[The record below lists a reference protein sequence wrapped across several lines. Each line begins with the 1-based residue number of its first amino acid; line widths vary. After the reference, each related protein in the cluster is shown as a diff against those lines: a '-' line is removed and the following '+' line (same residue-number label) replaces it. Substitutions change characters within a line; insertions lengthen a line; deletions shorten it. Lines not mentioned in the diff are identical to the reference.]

1 MNFNIISYILK
12 FYFVPFRYLSNN
24 NLCIFDVLVPGS
36 LFDSFIY
43 TIHKGFHTRRRHP
56 FLTNKMSG
64 HNTPIASSSNSLTTP
79 RVAVDISINSDNVGL
94 KSFLAQFCT
103 EGKLFA
109 KIQRTEIGVTQ
120 LTLQGNQKQISP
132 ALGHLQEL
140 LKIHYGAAMVWCEI
154 KTVEE
159 QDKLNSVTIEDTAMK
174 LKRTPSSGE
183 FLEQKFEEI
192 SFGGSAATEE
202 FKKIGKTIAQSII
215 TASSTLGRVTGLI
228 PAAKEKHISLKFQ
241 GESRDL
247 EVSTIL
253 TMESLID
260 AVNRKFGNPTVPI
273 KSIYR
278 KEAEQVVPVTEV
290 KDLRDGFLYYCLNVN
305 EDFPDKRR
313 AKFTTMEE
321 FFKALTEEEDMSDEQ
336 VLKAKTVFSE
346 QGITFK
352 QLMGT
357 GDLAITDAKLKE
369 YGIIQG
375 GLRTAILSVIRNNQ

>member
-1 MNFNIISYILK
+1 M
-12 FYFVPFRYLSNN
+12 
-24 NLCIFDVLVPGS
+24 
-36 LFDSFIY
+36 
-43 TIHKGFHTRRRHP
+43 
-56 FLTNKMSG
+56 
-64 HNTPIASSSNSLTTP
+64 
-79 RVAVDISINSDNVGL
+79 AVDISINSDNVGL

-140 LKIHYGAAMVWCEI
+140 LKIHYGAAMVWSEI
-154 KTVEE
+154 KTVED
-159 QDKLNSVTIEDTAMK
+159 QDKLISVTIEDTAMK

-192 SFGGSAATEE
+192 SFGGSAASEE
-202 FKKIGKTIAQSII
+202 LKKIGKTIAQSII

-260 AVNRKFGNPTVPI
+260 AVNRTFGYPTVPI

-278 KEAEQVVPVTEV
+278 KEGEQIVSFTEV
-290 KDLRDGFLYYCLNVN
+290 KSLRDGFLYYALTFN
-305 EDFPDKRR
+305 EDFPEKRS
-313 AKFTTMEE
+313 AKFSTMEQ
-321 FFKALTEEEDMSDEQ
+321 FFDR
-336 VLKAKTVFSE
+336 LKSTLKDPAKKERQLACVRTVFDQE
-346 QGITFK
+346 DIDYD
-352 QLMGT
+352 QLTAKGE
-357 GDLAITDAKLKE
+357 LAITDAKLKE
-369 YGIIQG
+369 IGIIQL
-375 GLRTAILSVIRNNQ
+375 GLRMAILSVIQNNQ